1 MMKPCKLAILKRS
14 VAKPDMMTQ
23 DCQPTFWGGVVD
35 GKPNWVFLKSN
46 AVLLN
51 KRDAQRDLVENP
63 QFVEANQIS
72 WCEVLHET
80 HFELVELIEKKSFAF
95 IIKRT
100 TSNAADNPYFWK
112 DVTVVQEVLAVVH
125 DWHAKPYQASLLTA
139 SEKDRL
145 ISLLKERHPD
155 WKFEAIDLFTE

>member
-1 MMKPCKLAILKRS
+1 MKKPCKLAILKRS

-23 DCQPTFWGGVVD
+23 DCQPTFWGGIME

-80 HFELVELIEKKSFAF
+80 HFELVELIEK
-95 IIKRT
+95 
-100 TSNAADNPYFWK
+100 SNAFGWTICQLEQKGTKKYYLSSINLMALSDDRYKFIEHPSFSIILDEERKN
-112 DVTVVQEVLAVVH
+112 EVME
-125 DWHAKPYQASLLTA
+125 DLT
-139 SEKDRL
+139 K
-145 ISLLKERHPD
+145 IYPD
-155 WKFEAIDLFTE
+155 IQFKAIGLFTE